1 MLGRPV
7 VPVLVA
13 SIAEMAAPA
22 QRQKLVYGIWSG
34 YAIAIGFGLLALGLS
49 AFEVTGW
56 RPAYFVLVAAKLA
69 TNTLAWGAL
78 VKQRGVLLTQGINT
92 TADAVILTA
101 AIYLTGG
108 ASSPLLAAYVIE
120 IAVLSLLANIGVTIV
135 MVLVILA
142 CFTTMMLLMV
152 AGVLVPQPVLGAPGQ
167 VPSLGYA
174 LTSIGLCAIVVGVPA
189 VFSAATVRVLRTR
202 EAALEKRTA
211 QLIQAATQRS
221 QFVASMTHEL
231 RTPIHGVQGL
241 SDVIA
246 AGVYGPVTARQK
258 DACASIKRS
267 AQSLLSLIDDLLA
280 LTRAEA
286 GKIDARPGSV
296 DIPALVERVTASVSW
311 MVGTK
316 QLRLDV
322 DIEPDLPAVSS
333 DERWL
338 AHVLVNL
345 VSNAVKFTPEGGRV
359 TVRACRRGAAVALEV
374 VDTGIG
380 IAPEDRAAI
389 FEPFRQAEH
398 GDARGY
404 GGVGLGLALVAKA
417 FDAKHTNVDLARAI
431 AGLSPEEAEFFLH
444 KLERAFR
451 KRKIQITGYLTA
463 MAAWLIGMVLA
474 LAYFGTHDG
483 FVVWVFVV
491 PFGLVGAILY
501 GFGRWA
507 ERVSR
512 GR

>member
-7 VPVLVA
+7 LPALVA
-13 SIAEMAAPA
+13 SLAEMAAPA

-34 YAIAIGFGLLALGLS
+34 YAIAIGFGFLAIGLS
-49 AFEVTGW
+49 AFERTGL
-56 RPAYFVLVAAKLA
+56 RSAYFALVAAKLA
-69 TNTLAWGAL
+69 TNTLAWFAL
-78 VKQRGVLLTQGINT
+78 VKHRGVMVTQGVNT
-92 TADAVILTA
+92 MADVVILTA

-108 ASSPLLAAYVIE
+108 GSSPLLAAYVIE
-120 IAVLSLLANIGVTIV
+120 VAVLSLLANVGVTVV
-135 MVLVILA
+135 MVVVILVS
-142 CFTTMMLLMV
+142 FSTMMLLMA
-152 AGVLVPQPVLGAPGQ
+152 AGVLPPQPVLGAPGQ

-174 LTSIGLCAIVVGVPA
+174 ITSIGLCAIVVGVPA
-189 VFSAATVRVLRTR
+189 LFSAATLRVLRAR

-246 AGVYGPVTARQK
+246 AGVYGPVTDKQK

-296 DIPALVERVTASVSW
+296 DIPALVERVTTSVSW

-359 TVRACRRGAAVALEV
+359 TVRARRRGAAVALEV

-389 FEPFRQAEH
+389 FEPFRQAER
-398 GDARGY
+398 GDAKGY
-404 GGVGLGLALVAKA
+404 GGVGLGLALVASL
-417 FDAKHTNVDLARAI
+417 TDLL
-431 AGLSPEEAEFFLH
+431 GAEVE
-444 KLERAFR
+444 LESVVGKGSTFR
-451 KRKIQITGYLTA
+451 
-463 MAAWLIGMVLA
+463 V
-474 LAYFGTHDG
+474 
-483 FVVWVFVV
+483 VV
-491 PFGLVGAILY
+491 PLD
-501 GFGRWA
+501 W
-507 ERVSR
+507 R
-512 GR
+512 GRPTTQLLRPPRAPSGAEPP